1 MADEQV
7 TRRDALIE
15 LRDVL
20 TAALREEVG
29 KDLAPISRELRAV
42 WEELDALPVPQSE
55 APADQLAA
63 AREARRAAAAKK
75 AASS

>member
-15 LRDVL
+15 MRDQL
-20 TAALREEVG
+20 TAALRDEIG
-29 KDLAPISRELRAV
+29 KDKAPIARELRAI
-42 WEELDALPVPQSE
+42 WEELDALPVPESA

-63 AREARRAAAAKK
+63 AREARRNAARAAGQ
-75 AASS
+75 